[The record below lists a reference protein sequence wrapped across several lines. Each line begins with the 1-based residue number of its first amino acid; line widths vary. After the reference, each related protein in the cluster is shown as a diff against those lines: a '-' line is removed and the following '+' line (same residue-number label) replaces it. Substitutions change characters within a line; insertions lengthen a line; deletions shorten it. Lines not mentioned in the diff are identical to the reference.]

1 MRKGRNRQYI
11 EPSHPSS
18 FLSGMTLGMM
28 AGAVGYFLF
37 ATKKGGKIRRQLIKQ
52 AQEGWDEV
60 GEVIEKAEKKGKE
73 LTKDVKKIRKKVE
86 SEVQKTQIKAAKE
99 LKQLQGKTKEAQERA
114 DAMQEK
120 LKKTAAKIEKR
131 FFTKSGRS
139 LGK

>member
-1 MRKGRNRQYI
+1 MGREKNRQYS
-11 EPSHPSS
+11 EPSHPTS
-18 FLSGMTLGMM
+18 FLNGVVLGMM
-28 AGAVGYFLF
+28 AGAAGYFLF
-37 ATKKGGKIRRQLIKQ
+37 ATKKGGKVRKQLIKQ
-52 AQEGWDEV
+52 AQEGWDEM
-60 GEVIEKAEKKGKE
+60 GEVIEKAEKKGKK

-86 SEVQKTQIKAAKE
+86 KETQKTQIKATKE
-99 LKQLQGKTKEAQERA
+99 LKQLHSKTKEAQQRA

>member
-1 MRKGRNRQYI
+1 MGKERSREYI
-11 EPSHPSS
+11 ESSHPSS
-18 FLSGMTLGMM
+18 FLNGVVLGMM
-28 AGAVGYFLF
+28 AGAAGYFLF
-37 ATKKGGKIRRQLIKQ
+37 ATKKGKKIRKQLIKQ
-52 AQEGWDEV
+52 AQDGWDEV

-86 SEVQKTQIKAAKE
+86 RETQKTQIKATKE
-99 LKQLQGKTKEAQERA
+99 LKQLQGKAKEAQEKA
-114 DAMQEK
+114 DAIQDK